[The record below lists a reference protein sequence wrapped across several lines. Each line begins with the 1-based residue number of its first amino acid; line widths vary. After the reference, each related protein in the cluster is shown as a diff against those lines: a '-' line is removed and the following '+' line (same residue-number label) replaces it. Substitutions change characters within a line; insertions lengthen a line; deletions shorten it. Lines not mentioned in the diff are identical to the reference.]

1 MAKSDDSTFMLEQF
15 KALRHEIMF
24 HLDYSIKIT
33 AAGIFFLPAGFGIA
47 KQFDV
52 SYLIAGFPLAVIALL
67 LLVWH
72 HHSTVMVIGRYIRF
86 YIEPYLM
93 QKTPGV
99 DGYEHY
105 LETDKG
111 GRLPE
116 TLYAYVVSLIFLI
129 YYVIAAIFSHP
140 VLVKE
145 LGAEWATVISGSFAV
160 LFVAIFV
167 LQLGLF
173 PKGTGDVAAIARNT
187 AKLDLAIKRT
197 STWPRRLARRKR

>member
-1 MAKSDDSTFMLEQF
+1 MAKSDDAAFMLEQF

-86 YIEPYLM
+86 YIEPCLM
-93 QKTPGV
+93 QRTPGV

-111 GRLPE
+111 GRMPE

-129 YYVIAAIFSHP
+129 YYLIAAFFSHP
-140 VLVKE
+140 VLVQE
-145 LGAEWATVISGSFAV
+145 LGAHWAIIISGCFAV
-160 LFVAIFV
+160 LFVAVFV

-173 PKGTGDVAAIARNT
+173 PKGTGAIA
-187 AKLDLAIKRT
+187 AAAPGAGKLAPATKRT